1 MIIKYYNR
9 VEATEENELE
19 QAYAIVR
26 AERDAGKSRFYLK
39 PLGELRAALEY
50 EEFDTQMMLA
60 SLANQP
66 YAFAG
71 SIMSSFAAEKKL
83 YRI

>member
-1 MIIKYYNR
+1 MITKYHNR

-26 AERDAGKSRFYLK
+26 AERDAGKARFYLK

-50 EEFDTQMMLA
+50 EQFDTELMLA

-66 YAFAG
+66 YAFAS
-71 SIMSSFAAEKKL
+71 SIMSSFAVEKKL